1 MHMKKHIFS
10 GKLYVQSLKRMRTVG
25 IAMMICIV
33 LINIVLPINA
43 ILQNNR
49 MIVEDFY
56 VEDFVETDI
65 VYVKDESGVYEGNY
79 EYYPVDDSF
88 SIDWAPHIWEIEDTE
103 FAPALWALAFFAP
116 LMVYLMFSFL
126 NERHK
131 ADFYHALPHTRA
143 CAYLSMIAAIFTWIF
158 ATILLTVGLN
168 SVLYL
173 FAKYYTFSMQTV
185 LANVAF
191 FSVLSLFM
199 AGFAAFAM
207 MITGTAVSGIL
218 AFGYLLLFPP
228 YAATL
233 FTESFQEI
241 VPVLPSDLLSDTV
254 LSVERY
260 LPTAWLFGNLLNED
274 NLLSDVPVLIF
285 SLIVSVLLFVL
296 AGVCYR
302 FRRSEMAGK
311 SAPSGAMQ
319 HLYRILFTTAA
330 AILIPFAI
338 CLDGFDT
345 VLILLVVVV
354 AVVYILY
361 ELLTTRKVSKMVR
374 SLPLLIVPFL
384 LAAAFGGAVY
394 GAKAAVYLTSPEM
407 EDVESVCF
415 SSTPYGVYGSRKMEG
430 VAVSEPALIE
440 YAVNALHASMESE
453 PYANG
458 DKDYMG
464 TYELTYTLKNGKQL
478 RRFVRVTN
486 TMWNAMVN
494 SETLAPYYYSLPSW
508 DDVTRLESNPK
519 LFYYGDSKADE
530 KLWDALLEDFDA
542 MTMEEKLRF
551 LNDEEYH
558 KDRFYVAVTVNLQ
571 RGSHGSEMSSELR
584 SFEYTLTPEL
594 TPKTVALLMETYGG
608 DEALLARVNKD
619 LHSTAAYEDV
629 FFMLPQ
635 DGYMY
640 MQMDSQM
647 FSSVVSVD
655 AHLLD
660 EEGIDVLCVIGYESY
675 WFTLTEEEVKA
686 LQEYP
691 ASVSGKNW

>member
-33 LINIVLPINA
+33 LINIVLPIDA
-43 ILQNNR
+43 IMANGR
-49 MIVEDFY
+49 RY
-56 VEDFVETDI
+56 VDDFVETDI
-65 VYVKDESGVYEGNY
+65 VYVKDESGVYEGSY
-79 EYYPVDDSF
+79 EYYPVEDF
-88 SIDWAPHIWEIEDTE
+88 YWADQPHISEIEDTE

-131 ADFYHALPHTRA
+131 ADFYHALPHTRT

-207 MITGTAVSGIL
+207 MVTGTAVSGIL
-218 AFGYLLLFPP
+218 VFGYLLLFPP
-228 YAATL
+228 YAATI
-233 FTESFQEI
+233 FAGCFQSI
-241 VPVLPSDLLSDTV
+241 VSVLPSDVLSDTV
-254 LSVERY
+254 LFVERY
-260 LPTAWLFGNLLNED
+260 LPTAWMFGDLLYEK

-311 SAPSGAMQ
+311 SAPNGAMQ

-330 AILIPFAI
+330 AILIPFSI

-345 VLILLVVVV
+345 VLILLVVIV

-453 PYANG
+453 PYANC

-508 DDVTRLESNPK
+508 DEVTYLETNPQ
-519 LFYYGDSKADE
+519 LFYYGDSKSDE
-530 KLWDALLEDFDA
+530 WKKVWEALLEDFDA

-558 KDRFYVAVTVNLQ
+558 KDRFYVAVTVEWK
-571 RGSHGSEMSSELR
+571 HKSSGGGMGTHLR
-584 SFEYTLTPEL
+584 NFEYTLTPEL
-594 TPKTVALLMETYGG
+594 TPKTVALLMESYGG

-635 DGYMY
+635 DGYAY
-640 MQMDSQM
+640 MQMGSQM

-655 AHLLD
+655 EHLLD
-660 EEGIDVLCVIGYESY
+660 EEGVYVLCVIGYESY